1 MDVKKIANVG
11 VLTAL
16 SLILMLLIKIPY
28 PPMPFLLYDPGDIPI
43 LIIGFLFGPVAALIS
58 TLINSIIMAAFV
70 GDGIYGAL
78 MHFLSTGALVGVAA
92 YIYHKS
98 HNKKGAVKGL
108 IAGTLSMV
116 AIMVPANLV
125 ITPIFMG
132 VDYKQVLSMIL
143 PFILPFNL
151 IKALT
156 NSMITFLVYKR
167 IADFLR
173 RTGLLRIDNTIKA

>member
-1 MDVKKIANVG
+1 MDVKKIVNVG

-16 SLILMLLIKIPY
+16 SLIFMLLIKIPY

-43 LIIGFLFGPVAALIS
+43 LIIGFLFGPAAALIS

-70 GDGIYGAL
+70 GNGIYGAF
-78 MHFLSTGALVGVAA
+78 MHFLSTGALVGIAA
-92 YIYHKS
+92 YIYQQS

-116 AIMVPANLV
+116 AIMVPANLI

-132 VDYKQVLSMIL
+132 VAYKQVLSMIL

-151 IKALT
+151 IKAMI
-156 NSMITFLVYKR
+156 NSMIIFLVYKR
-167 IADFLR
+167 IANFLR
-173 RTGLLRIDNTIKA
+173 RTGLLRIDKIIKA